1 MAGTIKLSIFS
12 VVLLLENITAVSAF
26 CLLFSELKIKK
37 APYSMVNKKVI
48 VKVATELVCPLY
60 WSNFIQDSRF
70 SGFLQA
76 YNMQWVVKIK
86 GQISFGNLL

>member
-1 MAGTIKLSIFS
+1 MAGAIKLSIFS

-26 CLLFSELKIKK
+26 CILFSELKIKK
-37 APYSMVNKKVI
+37 APYSMLNTKVI

-70 SGFLQA
+70 SGGFFAGL
-76 YNMQWVVKIK
+76 
-86 GQISFGNLL
+86 